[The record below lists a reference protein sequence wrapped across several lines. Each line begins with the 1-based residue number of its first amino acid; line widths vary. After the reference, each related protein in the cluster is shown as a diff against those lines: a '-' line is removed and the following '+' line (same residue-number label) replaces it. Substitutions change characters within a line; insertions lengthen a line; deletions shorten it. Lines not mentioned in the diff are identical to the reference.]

1 MGERRT
7 PNPLVAGSTPVAP
20 ALERNRMDKEKQ
32 IQIVKDNIEKLPKCH
47 FEDPAFESVIRTLER
62 NLDVMESPAKE
73 NAISLI
79 ASWKNYMTA
88 YNELD
93 LMLFRFTHNI
103 R

>member
-1 MGERRT
+1 
-7 PNPLVAGSTPVAP
+7 
-20 ALERNRMDKEKQ
+20 
-32 IQIVKDNIEKLPKCH
+32 
-47 FEDPAFESVIRTLER
+47 
-62 NLDVMESPAKE
+62 LDVMESPAKE